1 MKTFVVVADLFKEQ
15 YVGGAELTTD
25 AIIEN
30 KKNKVNKINSHA
42 LTEKIIDENKD
53 KIWLIFNFSNID
65 EKILV
70 KLAKTVE
77 YSIIEYDYK
86 FCNYRSIDL
95 HQLTENKKCD
105 CMNRGFSSKIRLIF
119 YGYAKKIWFMS
130 HKQREIF
137 LKNVTSIKKE
147 NTEVLS
153 SVFSKG
159 DLLFID
165 SISQNEKDES
175 YLILDSSSWIKGT
188 KECIEFAKSN
198 GLKFELIKGL
208 KYHELLIKMSTSKGL
223 IFRPLGG
230 DTCPRIV
237 IEAKLLGCDIIMNEN
252 VQHKD
257 EQWFSSKEKCKEYL
271 STRVDKFWSWYE

>member
-1 MKTFVVVADLFKEQ
+1 VKTFVVVADLFKEQ